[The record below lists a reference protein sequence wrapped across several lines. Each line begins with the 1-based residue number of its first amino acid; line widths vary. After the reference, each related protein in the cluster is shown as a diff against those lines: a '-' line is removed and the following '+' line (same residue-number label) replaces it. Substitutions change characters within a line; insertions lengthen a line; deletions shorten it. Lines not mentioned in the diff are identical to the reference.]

1 LRSGPSDSI
10 VIHSVAIGRLE
21 PDVIALM
28 MYCESLW
35 RVTLQRS
42 FYASLVIRSPP
53 PESSFFSCRIFN
65 YTKTSRA
72 RIRNRGGNR
81 FNLAGA
87 TQVYFSEPG
96 VKGKIVRVKELP
108 DLPDIRLGSN
118 GTQSSV
124 DVGPLPPRN
133 QVTIE
138 LDIAPEASVGP
149 VRLRVLTPLGTSP
162 EGSFLVEP
170 YYGESPDR
178 EPNDTLETAFET
190 YLPTVLA
197 GAISRPGEES
207 SFVVPVRPE
216 MQCTAELLRAPA
228 ATAP

>member
-1 LRSGPSDSI
+1 MMKKILTATTFAGLALAQSAADSPTGPRI
-10 VIHSVAIGRLE
+10 T
-21 PDVIALM
+21 PP
-28 MYCESLW
+28 
-35 RVTLQRS
+35 TLTTVKPLG
-42 FYASLVIRSPP
+42 A
-53 PESSFFSCRIFN
+53 
-65 YTKTSRA
+65 A
-72 RIRNRGGNR
+72 RGMTVEMTVEG

-197 GAISRPGEES
+197 GAISRPGDTDHFKIS
-207 SFVVPVRPE
+207 VKAARSWCLRTRP
-216 MQCTAELLRAPA
+216 CGSARRCSRS
-228 ATAP
+228 